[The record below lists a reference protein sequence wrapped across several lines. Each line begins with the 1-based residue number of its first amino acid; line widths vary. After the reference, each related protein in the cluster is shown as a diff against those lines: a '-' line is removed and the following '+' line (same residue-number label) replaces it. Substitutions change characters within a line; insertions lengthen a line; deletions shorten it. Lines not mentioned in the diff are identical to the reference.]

1 MLDEKFIIKI
11 CEETIN
17 RFKNLNLD
25 DVDPKLDDPMYSWIQ
40 NDPDKIKA
48 KATIAKIKYYS
59 SQIIKKSDLN
69 EQKKLVK
76 NIIFDEI
83 LTSASMYPILLYPLN
98 NFFQYNP
105 IILSSEKLKISDNQI
120 DNYLKYILI
129 NDPIAALSGINS
141 DKNFLNAVKIAETYS
156 ISRLSLLIFEE
167 CCLNLGVSNI
177 KDVVQKYRMII
188 MRDIFDLIPKISNN
202 GQLDSSKIKSFK
214 NIGSFFNN
222 VYMVNFLE
230 EN

>member
-1 MLDEKFIIKI
+1 MLDEKFIFKI
-11 CEETIN
+11 CKETIN

-25 DVDPKLDDPMYSWIQ
+25 DLDPKLDDPMYSWIQ
-40 NDPDKIKA
+40 NDPDKLKA
-48 KATIAKIKYYS
+48 KATIAQIKYYS
-59 SQIIKKSDLN
+59 SEIIKKSDLN

-83 LTSASMYPILLYPLN
+83 LTSASMYPIILYPLN
-98 NFFQYNP
+98 NSWQYNP
-105 IILSSEKLKISDNQI
+105 VILSSEKLKISDNQI

-129 NDPIAALSGINS
+129 NDPIASLSGINS
-141 DKNFLNAVKIAETYS
+141 DKNFINAAKIAQTYS
-156 ISRLSLLIFEE
+156 ISSLSLFTFEE

-177 KDVVQKYRMII
+177 KDVVQKFRMII
-188 MRDIFDLIPKISNN
+188 MQDIFDLIPKISNN

-214 NIGSFFNN
+214 NIRSFFND
-222 VYMVNFLE
+222 VYIVNFLE